1 MSKHRKK
8 GKSAS
13 GRATRRPAVHRAP
26 ATRTANVEKKT
37 IARLKGELDE
47 ARQHQAATA
56 DVLKVI
62 SRSTFDLQ
70 AVLDTLVQSAAR
82 LCAAEC
88 AFIFRLEQGAYH
100 LAASHG
106 FSDEYR
112 AFMKCNPIPPGR
124 TTLVGRTALTAHTV
138 HLPDCLADPEYR
150 WFESQKIGG
159 FRTMLGVP
167 LLRNG
172 SPIGVLALTRSQ
184 VQPFS
189 DGEIALVRTFADQAL
204 IAIENVRLFD
214 EVHARTRDLS
224 EALEQQTATSEVLR
238 IISSSPGDLQP
249 VFQAILSNATRLCGA
264 NFGTLYRCDGDAF
277 RAAAFH
283 NAPAAFIEA
292 RKNKRLRPGP
302 GTTLGDAARTK
313 RVAQVLDSMNREPYR
328 QRDPF
333 VVAGAELG
341 GYRTIVSVPM
351 LKEDTLLGVISI
363 YRQEVRAFTDKE
375 IALVLN
381 FADQAVIAIENT
393 RLLKELR
400 QRTGDLTEALE
411 QQTATSEVLRVISSS
426 PGELA
431 AVFQAML
438 DNAVRIC
445 EAKIGILF
453 RYENGAYTAVATLGV
468 TAAYAE
474 YLNRGPI
481 RPGPTT
487 GLGRVASTK
496 QTIHIVDTQVEQAYA
511 DREPFR
517 VATADLGGARS
528 LLNVPMLKE
537 GELIGSIGIYRQ
549 EVRPFS
555 DKQIELITNFASQ
568 AVIAIENTRLLNELR
583 ESLQQQ
589 TATAD
594 VLKVI
599 SRSTFDLQSVLRI
612 LVESAARLC
621 EADSATITRQK
632 DGVFYRAEA
641 YGFSPEFI
649 EYVKNVPV
657 VPERGS
663 ITARA
668 LLEGKVIHVADV
680 LADPDYT
687 FTEAQKLGRFRTLLG
702 VPMLRQ
708 GVPIGVLAL
717 TRSEVRPFTDK
728 QIELVSTFADQAA
741 IAIENVRLFDEIQE
755 KSRQLEQASRH
766 KSQFLASMSHE
777 LRTPLN
783 AIIGLTE
790 MMVSN
795 APRFGTEKAAEP
807 LRRVHRAGTHLLG
820 LINQV
825 LDLSKIEAGKLELNP
840 TLVDL
845 ATLVDEIV
853 GTARQ
858 LAEQNKNRLVVEAH
872 DDLGSLVVDPMR
884 LQQILLNLLSNACKF
899 TKAGEVAL
907 RIRKIVDEQ
916 RWIEFAVADTGI
928 GMTADQQAKLFEE
941 FSQAE
946 SSTAQRY
953 GGTGLGLA
961 ITRKLARMM
970 GGDVTVNSEPGKGS
984 VFTVRL
990 PRDEATGPTQESRA
1004 QGSDCVLVVDDDATA
1019 RELIAEHLKAEGLPV
1034 VTAASGLE
1042 GLKLA
1047 KHLRP
1052 IAITLD
1058 VMMPDLDGWSVLA
1071 ALRQDTELADIPV
1084 IMVTIL
1090 DEQRRAASLG
1100 AAGYLTKPIDRDRL
1114 RRIMGRFRTPARTTR
1129 VLLVEDD
1136 ADQRERLRAWLE
1148 GPHWLVQE
1156 AANGREALACLQAD
1170 RPDVILLDLMMPE
1183 MDGFAVVAALQKEP
1197 RWRDVPV
1204 IVITARDLD
1213 AQDRARLNSG
1223 VQSVLVKEA
1232 FRPAELVERIRQ
1244 LAGRTQLSSGMD
1256 ATP

>member
-13 GRATRRPAVHRAP
+13 GRATRQPAVHRAP
-26 ATRTANVEKKT
+26 ATRTANAEKKT

-47 ARQHQAATA
+47 ARQQQAATA

-62 SRSTFDLQ
+62 SGSTFDLQ
-70 AVLDTLVQSAAR
+70 AVLDTLVQSAAG

-150 WFESQKIGG
+150 WFESQRIGG

-249 VFQAILSNATRLCGA
+249 VFEAILSNATRLCGA
-264 NFGTLYRCDGDAF
+264 NFGTLYLCDGDAF

-292 RKNKRLRPGP
+292 RKNKLLRPGP
-302 GTTLGDAARTK
+302 DTTLGDAARTK

-487 GLGRVASTK
+487 GLGRVAGTK

-549 EVRPFS
+549 EVRPFT
-555 DKQIELITNFASQ
+555 DKQIELITNFAHQ
-568 AVIAIENTRLLNELR
+568 AVIAIENVRLLNELR

-594 VLKVI
+594 VLKTI
-599 SRSTFDLQSVLRI
+599 SRSTFDLQSVLST
-612 LVESAARLC
+612 LVESAVRLC
-621 EADSATITRQK
+621 DAEGSAIWR
-632 DGVFYRAEA
+632 
-641 YGFSPEFI
+641 PEGDAF
-649 EYVKNVPV
+649 
-657 VPERGS
+657 
-663 ITARA
+663 
-668 LLEGKVIHVADV
+668 
-680 LADPDYT
+680 
-687 FTEAQKLGRFRTLLG
+687 
-702 VPMLRQ
+702 
-708 GVPIGVLAL
+708 
-717 TRSEVRPFTDK
+717 
-728 QIELVSTFADQAA
+728 
-741 IAIENVRLFDEIQE
+741 
-755 KSRQLEQASRH
+755 
-766 KSQFLASMSHE
+766 
-777 LRTPLN
+777 
-783 AIIGLTE
+783 
-790 MMVSN
+790 
-795 APRFGTEKAAEP
+795 
-807 LRRVHRAGTHLLG
+807 
-820 LINQV
+820 
-825 LDLSKIEAGKLELNP
+825 
-840 TLVDL
+840 
-845 ATLVDEIV
+845 
-853 GTARQ
+853 
-858 LAEQNKNRLVVEAH
+858 
-872 DDLGSLVVDPMR
+872 
-884 LQQILLNLLSNACKF
+884 
-899 TKAGEVAL
+899 
-907 RIRKIVDEQ
+907 
-916 RWIEFAVADTGI
+916 
-928 GMTADQQAKLFEE
+928 
-941 FSQAE
+941 
-946 SSTAQRY
+946 
-953 GGTGLGLA
+953 
-961 ITRKLARMM
+961 KLAANFGHSAAHLGAM
-970 GGDVTVNSEPGKGS
+970 
-984 VFTVRL
+984 
-990 PRDEATGPTQESRA
+990 
-1004 QGSDCVLVVDDDATA
+1004 
-1019 RELIAEHLKAEGLPV
+1019 REL
-1034 VTAASGLE
+1034 S
-1042 GLKLA
+1042 
-1047 KHLRP
+1047 
-1052 IAITLD
+1052 
-1058 VMMPDLDGWSVLA
+1058 
-1071 ALRQDTELADIPV
+1071 
-1084 IMVTIL
+1084 
-1090 DEQRRAASLG
+1090 
-1100 AAGYLTKPIDRDRL
+1100 
-1114 RRIMGRFRTPARTTR
+1114 
-1129 VLLVEDD
+1129 
-1136 ADQRERLRAWLE
+1136 
-1148 GPHWLVQE
+1148 
-1156 AANGREALACLQAD
+1156 
-1170 RPDVILLDLMMPE
+1170 
-1183 MDGFAVVAALQKEP
+1183 
-1197 RWRDVPV
+1197 
-1204 IVITARDLD
+1204 
-1213 AQDRARLNSG
+1213 
-1223 VQSVLVKEA
+1223 
-1232 FRPAELVERIRQ
+1232 IR
-1244 LAGRTQLSSGMD
+1244 
-1256 ATP
+1256 